1 MTTSYEQAPPGPA
14 VETTPM
20 ETTTVEGEVY
30 SRPLTDAQRA
40 SLAGQRPVIA
50 VRGLAKTYLLGQT
63 RVQALRGVTAV
74 VYAGEFVSVMGPS
87 GSGKSTFMNLLGCLD
102 RPTSGEY
109 WLAGTPVGKM
119 TPDALADVRNR
130 RIGFVFQG
138 FNLLPRATA
147 LENVML
153 PLAYAGMP
161 QTEQARR
168 AKRALELVGLA
179 SRAGHRPSQLSG
191 GQQQRVAIARA
202 LVNGPALLLADEPT
216 GNLDSR
222 TSLEIMAVLQ
232 TLNQHGLTIVLV
244 THEADIAAYTRRQLS
259 FRDGRV
265 LSDLQVAAPRSAVAD
280 LVQRRERDKEEA
292 AQGTSAGVAGRP
304 PSTSRPIQIREEPQS
319 TTDA

>member
-1 MTTSYEQAPPGPA
+1 MSTVFESAPSEPTA
-14 VETTPM
+14 ETV
-20 ETTTVEGEVY
+20 TVEGEVY
-30 SRPLTDAQRA
+30 SRPLTEAQRA
-40 SLAGQRPVIA
+40 KVAGQRPVIA
-50 VRGLAKTYLLGQT
+50 VRGITKTYQLGQT

-74 VYAGEFVSVMGPS
+74 IYPGEFVSVMGPS

-109 WLAGTPVGKM
+109 WLAGTRVGKM
-119 TPDALADVRNR
+119 TPDALAEIRNR

-138 FNLLPRATA
+138 FNLLARATA

-153 PLAYAGMP
+153 PLTYSGMP
-161 QTEQARR
+161 QAEQARR

-179 SRAGHRPSQLSG
+179 GRASHRPAQLSG

-202 LVNGPALLLADEPT
+202 LVNGPSLLLADEPT

-232 TLNQHGLTIVLV
+232 TLNRHGLTIVLV
-244 THEADIAAYTRRQLS
+244 THEADIAAYSRRQIS

-265 LSDLQVAAPRSAVAD
+265 LSDMPVATQRSAIAD
-280 LVQRRERDKEEA
+280 LAVRRERDKEEA
-292 AQGTSAGVAGRP
+292 AAAGRVA
-304 PSTSRPIQIREEPQS
+304 TNSRPIQIREDPR
-319 TTDA
+319 